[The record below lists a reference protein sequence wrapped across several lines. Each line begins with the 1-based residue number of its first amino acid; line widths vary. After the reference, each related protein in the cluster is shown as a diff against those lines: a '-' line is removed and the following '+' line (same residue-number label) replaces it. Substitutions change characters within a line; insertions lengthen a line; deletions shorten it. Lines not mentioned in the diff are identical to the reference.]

1 MCTLAANH
9 QKSIGIEQVHLTS
22 RTPQAQQR
30 RISIHILKKKNR
42 ISRCYQ
48 WNWSMRHTL
57 SMGECLKCLQIYIT
71 PYLKVNEG
79 FIAGEVLHSH
89 SWDLDGSEQYCP
101 RYSGLCQALNPA
113 RLSIWCENFI
123 DEKFQLVTAWSQIA
137 WHLKHF
143 LSERTCLPV
152 LTSPYHQES
161 RY

>member
-57 SMGECLKCLQIYIT
+57 SMGECLKCRQIYIT

-113 RLSIWCENFI
+113 RLSIWCENLI

-143 LSERTCLPV
+143 LSERTCL